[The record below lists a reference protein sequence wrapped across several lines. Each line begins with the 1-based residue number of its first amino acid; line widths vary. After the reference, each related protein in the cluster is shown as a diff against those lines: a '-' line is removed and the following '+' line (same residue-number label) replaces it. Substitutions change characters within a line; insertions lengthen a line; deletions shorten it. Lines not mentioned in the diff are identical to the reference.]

1 MCIFILSD
9 LLPRNSY
16 SNIIL
21 YLFRKCS
28 VFTLLRVKKILNV
41 LFELRILKIFFI
53 EELMFYQQFTS
64 IFMYDF
70 YIDNHLLIFFYK
82 KYNSLISL
90 CFLSSISAIFLFGF
104 SRSLYFLFIP
114 GVS

>member
-9 LLPRNSY
+9 LLTRNSY

-21 YLFRKCS
+21 YLVRKCS

-53 EELMFYQQFTS
+53 EELIFYQQFT
-64 IFMYDF
+64 IFTSV
-70 YIDNHLLIFFYK
+70 IT
-82 KYNSLISL
+82 
-90 CFLSSISAIFLFGF
+90 C
-104 SRSLYFLFIP
+104 
-114 GVS
+114 